1 MASSPAA
8 APAPAPPAASPP
20 SPLLA
25 GICNDTVCRPSAAG
39 GGYSTPARLPHQFN
53 PVQSQQQPATHLASI
68 LCGRSRRGPA
78 RLLAAGGQAGGA
90 LQAAGC
96 HKGTSLLAQVDL
108 RPGSGRPLGLGA
120 CWVAGRASAAH
131 GRLPIGWQRPVIA
144 LQCAARRRT
153 PLLRWLPVAAGW
165 GVCRPPQ
172 ALLATQRRMLRHVS
186 SQARGGAGASCAGS
200 KTARAAGAW
209 EALGSYNAFAAA
221 GAAGEAKA
229 GKATAPCSRGL
240 HEEPEL
246 LGTAPWSP
254 GAFPRVE
261 TCCSGRLDIDDDERQ
276 APGAWPASPTR
287 TRAALARSSLHPLV
301 TPRSRQQ
308 CAGAVPPAFLLPSP
322 PALWPPLLRLRRSF
336 PWRRRK
342 KRRHKCC
349 ARPAST
355 RASSMARPILQ
366 TPGTCCHRERGR
378 LPCRQPS
385 NQLLLLSLPSHLQS
399 ATMACRSSC
408 WMTH

>member
-25 GICNDTVCRPSAAG
+25 GICNDTVCRPGAAG

-172 ALLATQRRMLRHVS
+172 VLLATQRRMLKHVS

-200 KTARAAGAW
+200 KTASSWGLGGAW
-209 EALGSYNAFAAA
+209 ELQ
-221 GAAGEAKA
+221 
-229 GKATAPCSRGL
+229 
-240 HEEPEL
+240 
-246 LGTAPWSP
+246 
-254 GAFPRVE
+254 RV
-261 TCCSGRLDIDDDERQ
+261 CCSWANRRGQSGETQQPHAAVVCMKSPSCSELPRG
-276 APGAWPASPTR
+276 APG
-287 TRAALARSSLHPLV
+287 H
-301 TPRSRQQ
+301 
-308 CAGAVPPAFLLPSP
+308 
-322 PALWPPLLRLRRSF
+322 F
-336 PWRRRK
+336 P
-342 KRRHKCC
+342 
-349 ARPAST
+349 
-355 RASSMARPILQ
+355 
-366 TPGTCCHRERGR
+366 G
-378 LPCRQPS
+378 
-385 NQLLLLSLPSHLQS
+385 
-399 ATMACRSSC
+399 
-408 WMTH
+408 